1 MNGASH
7 EIGMPA
13 GTHAEVIPE
22 RRSPHAVILANR
34 LPWPLDDGWKVR
46 TFHIVRG
53 VAADARVTLVV
64 FHPGADRETAASARE
79 ALGPGVRLITVDPP
93 VSYRP
98 GAVLRGLLTRHPV
111 HIWNQE
117 SAELRHRL
125 ESLMMTDPP
134 DLFVA
139 ESTFVARYLDLVPTS
154 VPRVIDTHNV
164 DSVTFSRYVSALRF
178 GPRRAYATITARKL
192 AAFEKATYRDAS
204 GVWVCS
210 DIERDLVRGL
220 APSTPVWTV
229 PNGVDTGYFQPDD
242 SPPAADRVLFF
253 GRLDYYP
260 NIDGLEFFVRDILP
274 VLKRRRPG
282 IELHIVGSGSTAGIE
297 SFVAADPAVR
307 VIGRVADLRG
317 ALRSAS
323 VVVVPLRVGGGTR
336 LKVLEALSMAR
347 PVVSTTIGAEGIDVR
362 SGEHLVLA
370 DRADTF
376 ATSVADLLDDP
387 AAALAM
393 GRNGRQLV
401 TARYDWSRI
410 GGIVAG
416 CLRELAAPDA
426 E

>member
-7 EIGMPA
+7 EIGMPTGA
-13 GTHAEVIPE
+13 PAEVIAE
-22 RRSPHAVILANR
+22 RRSPHAVVLANR

-117 SAELRHRL
+117 SAELRRKI

-154 VPRVIDTHNV
+154 VPRIIDTHNV

-210 DIERDLVRGL
+210 DIERDLVRDL

-242 SPPAADRVLFF
+242 TPPAADRVLFF

-260 NIDGLEFFVRDILP
+260 NVDGLEFFVRDILP

-282 IELHIVGSGSTAGIE
+282 TELHIVGSGSTAGIE
-297 SFVAADPAVR
+297 SLVAADPAVR
-307 VIGRVADLRG
+307 VIGRVADLRD

-370 DRADTF
+370 DRADAF
-376 ATSVADLLDDP
+376 ATAVADLLDDP
-387 AAALAM
+387 AAALAI
-393 GRNGRQLV
+393 GRAGRRLV

-416 CLRELAAPDA
+416 SLRELAATGA

>member
-1 MNGASH
+1 
-7 EIGMPA
+7 
-13 GTHAEVIPE
+13 
-22 RRSPHAVILANR
+22 
-34 LPWPLDDGWKVR
+34 
-46 TFHIVRG
+46 
-53 VAADARVTLVV
+53 
-64 FHPGADRETAASARE
+64 
-79 ALGPGVRLITVDPP
+79 
-93 VSYRP
+93 
-98 GAVLRGLLTRHPV
+98 
-111 HIWNQE
+111 
-117 SAELRHRL
+117 
-125 ESLMMTDPP
+125 
-134 DLFVA
+134 
-139 ESTFVARYLDLVPTS
+139 
-154 VPRVIDTHNV
+154 
-164 DSVTFSRYVSALRF
+164 
-178 GPRRAYATITARKL
+178 
-192 AAFEKATYRDAS
+192 
-204 GVWVCS
+204 
-210 DIERDLVRGL
+210 
-220 APSTPVWTV
+220 V

-370 DRADTF
+370 DGADAF
-376 ATSVADLLDDP
+376 ATAVADLLDDP
-387 AAALAM
+387 AAALAI
-393 GRNGRQLV
+393 GRDGRRLV

-416 CLRELAAPDA
+416 SLRELAATDA

>member
-1 MNGASH
+1 
-7 EIGMPA
+7 
-13 GTHAEVIPE
+13 
-22 RRSPHAVILANR
+22 
-34 LPWPLDDGWKVR
+34 
-46 TFHIVRG
+46 
-53 VAADARVTLVV
+53 
-64 FHPGADRETAASARE
+64 
-79 ALGPGVRLITVDPP
+79 
-93 VSYRP
+93 
-98 GAVLRGLLTRHPV
+98 VLRGLLTRHPV

-117 SAELRHRL
+117 SAELRRTL

-134 DLFVA
+134 DVFVA
-139 ESTFVARYLDLVPTS
+139 ESTFVARYLDLVPSS

-178 GPRRAYATITARKL
+178 GLRRAYATITARKL

-210 DIERDLVRGL
+210 DIERDLVRDL

-260 NIDGLEFFVRDILP
+260 NVDGLEFFVRDILP

-282 IELHIVGSGSTAGIE
+282 IQLHIVGSGSTAGIE
-297 SFVAADPAVR
+297 SLVAADPAVR

-370 DRADTF
+370 DRADAF
-376 ATSVADLLDDP
+376 ATAVADLLDDP

-393 GRNGRQLV
+393 GRAGRRLV

-410 GGIVAG
+410 GGMVAG
-416 CLRELAAPDA
+416 SLRELAATDA